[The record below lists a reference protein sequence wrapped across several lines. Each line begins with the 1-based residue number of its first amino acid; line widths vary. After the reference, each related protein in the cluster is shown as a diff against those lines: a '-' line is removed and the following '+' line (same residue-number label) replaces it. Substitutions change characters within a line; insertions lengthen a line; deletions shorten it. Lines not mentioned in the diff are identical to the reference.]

1 MICIYFDVVS
11 KDWIYVQIPNI
22 ALTVIGICV
31 MFNMPETPRFLL
43 AQGRTEEAKQVFVKI
58 AQFNGISEDEVHS
71 MELMVPNEL
80 GSKKTKL
87 FANTE
92 EEVLSNSS
100 NTKSSLIKEILQEQT
115 LKRNLIGCCIIW
127 SMVSLSFY
135 VITFTMKYFPGDL
148 VSNSL
153 TFAFS
158 DVIAFA
164 MSGWV
169 IKKFSVV
176 RGYQIAFLVAAIS
189 GVLYV
194 LFSTVVPTSMIPL
207 IVTLSRMG

>member
-1 MICIYFDVVS
+1 VWFLSESVVYVIICLYFDAVS

-22 ALTVIGICV
+22 ALTVLGICAL
-31 MFNMPETPRFLL
+31 FTMPETPRFFL
-43 AQGRTEEAKQVFVKI
+43 AQGKVEEAKQVFAKI
-58 AQFNGISEDEVHS
+58 AKFNGISEDEVQS
-71 MELMVPNEL
+71 MELMVPNEI
-80 GSKKTKL
+80 GSKKTQSY
-87 FANTE
+87 ANTE
-92 EEVLSNSS
+92 EEVLANSS
-100 NTKSSLIKEILQEQT
+100 NSKCSLIKELVQDQI

-127 SMVSLSFY
+127 SMVSYSFY

-148 VSNSL
+148 VQNSL

-169 IKKFSVV
+169 IKKVSVV
-176 RGYQIAFLVAAIS
+176 RGYQVAFLVATIS

-194 LFSTVVPTSMIPL
+194 LFSTVVPT
-207 IVTLSRMG
+207 